1 MLSAVTRGRTIAKLR
16 PPSLLAMGHTNRK
29 LHPIYQLAVK
39 VSGQSR
45 SGVTDLF
52 EPESQTLINDIHR
65 CEDTDRHNEF

>member
-1 MLSAVTRGRTIAKLR
+1 
-16 PPSLLAMGHTNRK
+16 MGHTNRK